1 MSELQHNQKQ
11 YFALLTETCRQI
23 SLALNSH
30 RILRKKLPINEVK
43 IYMSDNFSNPNLNL
57 ACTAR
62 QFDVSEGYLSSCFKE
77 ATGICFADHLENIRI
92 KKACELLASS
102 DKTIVEIAEKQATTA
117 CILSDVLSNAWC
129 TKVHRITGENKNCS
143 YSGNKMHLNM
153 N

>member
-1 MSELQHNQKQ
+1 MTLNPTKNNFQDILLKFSQDMSELQHNQKQ

-30 RILRKKLPINEVK
+30 RILRKRLPINEVK
-43 IYMSDNFSNPNLNL
+43 IYMSHNFSNPNLNL

-92 KKACELLASS
+92 KSMRTSRLFRQNHCRNCGKNRLQQRVFFQACFQTHDA
-102 DKTIVEIAEKQATTA
+102 
-117 CILSDVLSNAWC
+117 
-129 TKVHRITGENKNCS
+129 
-143 YSGNKMHLNM
+143 
-153 N
+153 